1 VRSHFYSEN
10 SEAYLSEGSNQDLSL
25 ESNLSDLPLYD
36 LTISTQELGIT
47 FVKMLEKYPLLPGA
61 ILLNDDKFVGILSRQ
76 RFLEYLIRPQG
87 LDIFLS
93 QPLEVVYSY
102 ARTFMLMLSEDTPI
116 LTASQLALRRSRE
129 LQGEPIVVKLRSK
142 AYRLLDI
149 HTLNIASWQIRGIET
164 QVRYE
169 KTQVQMIQSKKM
181 ASLGRLVDG
190 VAHEILDPVGFIWGN
205 LTYVDNYTKNLME
218 LVAVYQKYFTQ
229 SIPEISEL
237 KEEIDYDFLQEDLP
251 RTLGSIKAGAER
263 LSKLATGLQ
272 NFCHI
277 DEVHPKPADLHTL
290 IDGIL
295 LLLKSRL
302 KGEIKV
308 IKNYGYLP
316 PITCYSGQLHQV
328 FMNIL
333 SNAIDALINDAV
345 SQKFAQE
352 FPEMISQKEKQ
363 KPCIEIT
370 TTVDQSETPI
380 DPEKPDT
387 RWVSI
392 KIADNGPGMS
402 LETRQRILESFST
415 KKRAQKETS
424 LAVSYQIVT
433 AKHGGFL
440 KLISPY
446 ISSDT
451 SEGRGTEFEILLP
464 FV

>member
-1 VRSHFYSEN
+1 MRSHFYSEN

-25 ESNLSDLPLYD
+25 ESTLSDLPLYD

-47 FVKMLEKYPLLPGA
+47 FVKILEKYPLLPGA
-61 ILLNDDKFVGILSRQ
+61 ILLNDEKFVGILSRQ

-102 ARTFMLMLSEDTPI
+102 ARTFILMLSEDTPI
-116 LTASQLALRRSRE
+116 LTASQLALRRAPE
-129 LQGEPIVVKLRSK
+129 LQGEPIVVKLASN
-142 AYRLLDI
+142 AYQLLDI

-169 KTQVQMIQSKKM
+169 KTQAQMIQSQKM

-205 LTYVDNYTKNLME
+205 LTYVDNYTKSLME
-218 LVAVYQKYFTQ
+218 LVAVYEKYFTQ
-229 SIPEISEL
+229 SIPEISEI

-316 PITCYSGQLHQV
+316 PIPCYSGQLHQV

-370 TTVDQSETPI
+370 TTVYQPETPI
-380 DPEKPDT
+380 DPEKPDS

-433 AKHGGFL
+433 AKHGGVL
-440 KLISPY
+440 QLISPY

-451 SEGRGTEFEILLP
+451 SEARGTEFEILLP
-464 FV
+464 LV